1 MTALLPN
8 FDATSI
14 LVVGDVMLDRYW
26 HGHAGRIS
34 PEAPVPVVRIQD
46 CREFPGGAG
55 NVALNIRALGGR
67 THLVGIINEDAAGNQ
82 LQSSLEASGVQCH
95 FQINH
100 DQPTI
105 TKLRILSQHQQLIR
119 LDFEEPLPY
128 TNHPNIVATALP
140 WLADCNCIVL
150 SDYGKGTLHDPQAL
164 IAAARAQQR
173 PILVD
178 PKGSDFSK
186 YRFATLL
193 SPNRKEFEAVVGI
206 CADDEMLV
214 ERGTNLMMQL
224 DLHSLLITR
233 GAEGMTLLQVDQ
245 PALHLNAHA
254 QEVYDVSG
262 AGDTVIATTAIAL
275 AAGCAMSD
283 AVRLA
288 NTAAGIV
295 VTKLGTASVSKDELA
310 TALHPSISIP
320 QGIMTLP
327 DLLANIA
334 KAKQHNERIV
344 MTNGCFD
351 ILHAG
356 HVDYLQQAKALGERL
371 IIAVNDDA
379 SIQRLKGPLR
389 PIVPLEQRMQL
400 LAALGAVDWVIPF
413 SEDTPY
419 DLISKITPDILVKGN
434 DYQVSDIA
442 GSDWV
447 LEHGG
452 RVELIPLVPG
462 CSTSNIIKK
471 IQEAYSE

>member
-1 MTALLPN
+1 MTSLLPN
-8 FDATSI
+8 FEAASV

-26 HGHAGRIS
+26 HGDAGRIS
-34 PEAPVPVVRIQD
+34 PEAPVPVVRIKD

-55 NVALNIRALGGR
+55 NVALNIRGLGGK
-67 THLVGIINEDAAGNQ
+67 THLVGIINEDSAGIQ
-82 LQSSLEASGVQCH
+82 LQSALEQAGVHCH
-95 FQINH
+95 FQVNLE
-100 DQPTI
+100 QPTI

-119 LDFEEPLPY
+119 LDFEEPLPF
-128 TNHPNIVATALP
+128 TSHANIAATAQP
-140 WLADCNCIVL
+140 WLADCDCVVL
-150 SDYGKGTLHDPQAL
+150 SDYGKGTLHNPQAL
-164 IAAARAQQR
+164 ITAARAQQR

-193 SPNRKEFEAVVGI
+193 SPNRKEFEAVVGV
-206 CADDEMLV
+206 CPDDQTLV
-214 ERGTNLMMQL
+214 ERGIQLMAEL
-224 DLHSLLITR
+224 DLQSLLITR
-233 GAEGMTLLQVDQ
+233 GAEGMTLLQVGQ
-245 PALHLNAHA
+245 APLHLHAHA

-262 AGDTVIATTAIAL
+262 AGDTVIGTIAIAL
-275 AAGCAMSD
+275 GAGCPLSD

-295 VTKLGTASVSKDELA
+295 VTKLGTATVSKDELA

-320 QGIMTLP
+320 QGVMTLP
-327 DLLANIA
+327 ALLANIA

-356 HVDYLQQAKALGERL
+356 HVDYLQKAKALGDRL

-389 PIVPLEQRMQL
+389 PIVPLAERMQV
-400 LAALGAVDWVIPF
+400 LAALGAVDWVVPF
-413 SEDTPY
+413 GEDTPY
-419 DLISKITPDILVKGN
+419 DLISTITPDILVKGN
-434 DYQVSDIA
+434 DYKVCDIA

-462 CSTSNIIKK
+462 CSTSNIVKK
-471 IQEAYSE
+471 IKETIEA